1 MWSIGA
7 YSQYAYSEAPP
18 IDDSNPLLER
28 LAQALTADHILFLEV
43 SARSNNVT
51 QLNDVVPSRPGVIIS
66 GGVNIGYSANAYSAL
81 YMPHTTRE
89 TIRFLYS
96 TRPWIGSATDPLR
109 ANQRA
114 IPRLN
119 TAGRITTRAPVDS
132 NISKRGQRTIGDAV
146 LSNID
151 GGLDHL
157 LTDYTL
163 TGGTVKAWIAEPSWS
178 SDEWILLYE
187 AQIGDAD
194 ATRREIRISITTIA
208 DNLKRQLQTRRYGG
222 GGGLSGDPGLR
233 GRLRPTCWGECSG
246 VDPVLIAE
254 ADNIYQVHDG
264 RIQGVDYVAEGGLS
278 YTFTA
283 DYGNISELQLAT
295 LASGEYA
302 TCLEYGLIRIGIA
315 LEGLVFPIR
324 CGVKGDARGNGYVS
338 STGDILYRL
347 ARDRAFMPADQVD
360 VESFRGLPRA
370 RVGYYTNGSANI
382 TVEKVFDD
390 LLGGVY
396 GTYGVGKGDQL
407 VVARMIPAD
416 LQVDRVTVRGEQVF
430 NNRVENRP
438 YTPRVVQPYTF
449 APFFSPVDAD
459 QMSPVVDTTTF
470 NTWTRPYQEG
480 EYFAKTSAAVPLLA
494 ADALKTFFIEEAP
507 AAAIAAD
514 ALLFS
519 TRNVVPVRLDI
530 GRLGLLA
537 EMGKVLRAERTRF
550 AQDFR
555 GTIYELETDLGA
567 VVTTRAAAIG

>member
-18 IDDSNPLLER
+18 LDDANPLLER
-28 LAQALTADHILFLEV
+28 LAQALTANHIIFLEI

-51 QLNDVVPSRPGVIIS
+51 TLEDVVKTRPGVIVS
-66 GGVNIGYSANAYSAL
+66 GGVNIGYSMNAYSAL
-81 YMPHTTRE
+81 YVPRTERETTR
-89 TIRFLYS
+89 FLFS
-96 TRPWIGSATDPLR
+96 TRPWVGDATDANR

-119 TAGRITTRAPVDS
+119 TGGRITVRAPVDS
-132 NISKRGQRTIGDAV
+132 SVSKRGQRTIGDAV
-146 LSNID
+146 ISNID
-151 GGLDHL
+151 GAIDYL

-163 TGGTVKAWIAEPSWS
+163 TGGTIKAWIAEPSWP

-187 AQIGDAD
+187 AQIDDVD

-222 GGGLSGDPGLR
+222 GGGLSGDPSLQ
-233 GRLRPTCWGECSG
+233 GRLKPTCWGECPG
-246 VDPVLIAE
+246 VDPVLMLE

-264 RIQGVDYVAEGGLS
+264 RIQAVDYVAEGGLN
-278 YTFTA
+278 YNFTA
-283 DYGNISELQLAT
+283 DYPNLSQLQLAT
-295 LASGEYA
+295 LNLGEYA
-302 TCLEYGLIRIGIA
+302 TCLEYGLIRIGTSLA
-315 LEGLVFPIR
+315 GLVFPIR

-347 ARDRAFMPADQVD
+347 ARDRAFMPADMVD
-360 VESFRGLPRA
+360 GDSFRGLPRA
-370 RVGYYTNGSANI
+370 RVGYYTNGAQNV

-396 GTYGVGKGDQL
+396 GTFGVGKGDQL
-407 VVARMIPAD
+407 VVSRMIPAD
-416 LQVDRVTVRGEQVF
+416 LQTDRVTVRGEQVF
-430 NNRVENRP
+430 GNRVENRP
-438 YTPRVVQPYTF
+438 YTPRIVQPYTF

-459 QMSPVVDTTTF
+459 QVSPVVDTTTF

-480 EYFAKTSAAVPLLA
+480 EYFQATTAAIPLLA
-494 ADALKTFFIEEAP
+494 APVLTTYFVEEGP
-507 AAAIAAD
+507 AQAIAAD

-537 EMGKVLRAERTRF
+537 EIGKVLRAERTRF

-567 VVTTRAAAIG
+567 VVTTRASAIG